1 MFLKRN
7 LVRYISLCYNINVV
21 CRQLGDKIRAT
32 VFIGGKH
39 MERRNLGERLLLFRE
54 RMNYSQEQIAQFL
67 GVTQGHISN
76 VESGVKNFP
85 FNKLRKLADLY
96 GCKPTDFETD
106 VDISLVPVAMRSS
119 NNPDA
124 GNDLKVV
131 AKTRKV
137 LKNINLMKGVIAYY
151 EREDVE

>member
-1 MFLKRN
+1 M
-7 LVRYISLCYNINVV
+7 CYNINVV
-21 CRQLGDKIRAT
+21 CRQLGDKTRVT

-39 MERRNLGERLLLFRE
+39 MERKNLGKRLLLFRE
-54 RMNYSQEQIAQFL
+54 KMNYSQVQIAQFL

-76 VESGVKNFP
+76 VESGVKSFP
-85 FNKLRKLADLY
+85 FSKLKKLADLY

-106 VDISLVPVAMRSS
+106 VDISLVPVVMRSS

-137 LKNINLMKGVIAYY
+137 LKNINLMKDVIAYY